1 MFFYLG
7 IGVTIVAR
15 INTHHTFHKNKHF
28 ALCSQHLHLKLPYR
42 VPAKTIAPQ
51 SIPSCP
57 PNHQELISPHMCRY
71 YENMKNLS
79 ITKLESTP
87 LLYISTST
95 LHWFLPT
102 LLRSC
107 VLFSQLFRT
116 FNAPKTISQMTWSE
130 KITAPGIVREH
141 FLHLDNSKPH
151 IKGVFFYS
159 FHKRDEFSSLIVV
172 TGADM
177 MMTWRWGVAIQ
188 SLDVGTSQALMFL
201 ASLSSSSYIIQGC
214 LQSQVCRRCRDY
226 EK

>member
-1 MFFYLG
+1 MLILSPFVYISNFIGAKSQKSWPQTLHWPKNVFYLG
-7 IGVTIVAR
+7 TGVTIVAR

-130 KITAPGIVREH
+130 KITAPGIVWEH

-151 IKGVFFYS
+151 IKGIS
-159 FHKRDEFSSLIVV
+159 FIRFTNEMSFPLWLLLRGLIWWWHEGEVWLYKAWMLV
-172 TGADM
+172 HL
-177 MMTWRWGVAIQ
+177 R
-188 SLDVGTSQALMFL
+188 L
-201 ASLSSSSYIIQGC
+201 
-214 LQSQVCRRCRDY
+214 
-226 EK
+226 